1 MKITYLRVEDRGY
14 PRNERIREALFAAGH
29 QVRVVDRAA
38 TGPKPVRLLRDVWRG
53 AAAARGSDV
62 VLVPE
67 FSLPFVPAA
76 WAIARLNRARLVV
89 DGFVGKY
96 ETVVEDWAK
105 ASPRSPTAL
114 GCRIVDRIARRLSD
128 VFLIDTD
135 QRAGAI
141 RETAPRT
148 TVLTLPVGSPHWVRP
163 EPPPPADAGLRVL
176 YSGGMLPL
184 HGVPFVV
191 RALAR
196 TDPAITLTL
205 VIAAAPERMA
215 ELHASLERLGLT
227 ERCRFVPWLTHE
239 ELIRT
244 VHRHDVV
251 LGVFGDSPK
260 ARSVLANKLWQ
271 GLAAGRTV
279 VTRSSPAL
287 EEVAGVAGDLLVAVD
302 DEATLACALDDL
314 NARRGRL
321 PYDPQIA
328 DRLEAYVRTRFDEFL
343 AVIAAPRATTR
354 RRVRLIRRTPR

>member
-1 MKITYLRVEDRGY
+1 LKITYLRVEDRNY
-14 PRNERIREALFAAGH
+14 PRNERIRAALLAAGH
-29 QVRVVDRAA
+29 RVRVVDRAD
-38 TGPKPVRLLRDVWRG
+38 TGPKPLRLLLDLWRG
-53 AAAARGSDV
+53 AVASRGSDV
-62 VLVPE
+62 VIVPE

-76 WAIARLNRARLVV
+76 WLISRLNRARLIV

-96 ETVVEDWAK
+96 ETVIDDWAK
-105 ASPRSPTAL
+105 ASPRSITAF
-114 GCRIVDRIARRLSD
+114 GCRLIDRVARDLSD

-135 QRAGAI
+135 QRAQAI
-141 RETAPRT
+141 RHRAPRT
-148 TVLTLPVGSPHWVRP
+148 RVMTLPVGSPAWVRP
-163 EPPPPADAGLRVL
+163 EPPPSSGDGLRVL

-184 HGVPFVV
+184 HGVPFVM

-215 ELHASLERLGLT
+215 ELHTSIDRLGLT
-227 ERCRFVPWLTHE
+227 DRCRFVSWLTHE

-287 EEVAGVAGDLLVAVD
+287 DEIAGVAGELLVAID
-302 DEATLACALDDL
+302 DETALAHALDDL
-314 NARRGRL
+314 NARDGRL
-321 PYDPQIA
+321 PYDPDIA
-328 DRLEAYVRTRFDEFL
+328 DRLEDYVRTRFDEFL
-343 AVIAAPRATTR
+343 AVIAR
-354 RRVRLIRRTPR
+354 RRLSPTPRTPR